1 MSERSER
8 TGMTDDGL
16 YWERDD
22 AHWPGRLS
30 RWCAEIMVTSYARG
44 IKELAAE
51 HGWLL
56 DGIAIKEIDNC
67 VYFAVVPIGGK
78 ARKPPPRFLVPLLLK
93 LVPEMRRRVGR
104 LRHDNAT
111 GYWEQA
117 VDDWF
122 AHREKA
128 LLAAADELLAVDLHA
143 LDDEALATLIRRT
156 VDHANACMKEHF
168 HCHGAG
174 IAAIST
180 LGLELTADH
189 AFTTAAFAGLL
200 TGLSDTTTGPAAA
213 QQAIVDTVAAAGG
226 LERLAAAT
234 DLDEVR
240 AIDDTVAEAVDEYL
254 ATWGRRAIR
263 YQVAYPTVAERPDW
277 VLAALKAQAVRAADG
292 AERARAHAATRAEAE
307 RRVLA
312 ALGDTPET
320 RRRIALA
327 QKAAPLREGNETATV
342 ALPVAAARRVGQ
354 EAGRRLAARGDLDDV
369 DHVFDLEV
377 DEVVALLRRSAD
389 APPDPRAL
397 AAERN
402 RTRVADRPEPPHS
415 FGTPVPPP
423 DLSAFPVD
431 VAATM
436 GALLWLVQKAQV
448 STATGDG
455 DATALSQRTVT
466 GDVEGIGASPGTYEG
481 PVRVITGE
489 HEFDKLHEGDVL
501 VCPITSPIWSM
512 LFPQVGALV
521 CDAGGPMS
529 HPAIIAREFG
539 VPAVLSTHTATSTL
553 VDGERVRVDGDHGV
567 VVRLRI
573 DA

>member
-1 MSERSER
+1 MES
-8 TGMTDDGL
+8 DGL

-30 RWCAEIMVTSYARG
+30 RWCAEIMVTSYAKG

-56 DGIAIKEIDNC
+56 DGIAMREIDNC

-78 ARKPPPRFLVPLLLK
+78 ARKPPPAFLVPLLLR
-93 LVPEMRRRVGR
+93 LVPEMRRRVAR
-104 LRHDNAT
+104 LRRDNAT
-111 GYWEQA
+111 GYWAKA
-117 VDDWF
+117 VDDWYD
-122 AHREKA
+122 HRERE
-128 LLAAADELLAVDLHA
+128 LLEQVDELLGIDLPP
-143 LDDEALATLIRRT
+143 LDDGELAALIRRT
-156 VDHANACMKEHF
+156 VDHANARMKDHF

-174 IAAIST
+174 IANIST
-180 LGLELTADH
+180 LGLELTSKH
-189 AFTTAAFAGLL
+189 GFTTAEFAGLL
-200 TGLSDTTTGPAAA
+200 TGLSETTTGPAAA
-213 QQAIVDTVAAAGG
+213 QQAIVDAAAAAGG
-226 LERLAAAT
+226 IDRLRQAR
-234 DLDEVR
+234 DLSEVR
-240 AIDDTVAEAVDEYL
+240 AIGETVEQALDDYL

-277 VLAALKAQAVRAADG
+277 VLAALKSQAVQGVDAEER
-292 AERARAHAATRAEAE
+292 ERAHRATRAATE
-307 RRVLA
+307 RRALA

-327 QKAAPLREGNETATV
+327 QKAAPLREGNETVTV

-354 EAGRRLAARGDLDDV
+354 EAGRRLAARGLLRDP

-377 DEVVALLRRSAD
+377 DEVLGLLRAD
-389 APPDPRAL
+389 ATAPPDPCSL

-402 RTRVADRPEPPHS
+402 RARTAERPEPPHS

-423 DLSAFPVD
+423 DLSAFPDD

-448 STATGDG
+448 STAVDDG
-455 DATALSQRTVT
+455 DAVALAQRTVS
-466 GDVEGIGASPGTYEG
+466 GDAEGIGASPGVYEG
-481 PVRVITGE
+481 PVRLIMGE
-489 HEFDKLHEGDVL
+489 HDFGKLEDGDVL

-539 VPAVLSTHTATSTL
+539 VPAVLSTGTATSTFN
-553 VDGERVRVDGDHGV
+553 DGEHVRVDGTQGV
-567 VVRLRI
+567 VVRVGS
-573 DA
+573 AT